1 MSVCRRSEMKRITEL
16 SGDTT
21 AFASTV
27 DAIFFLVLVSVAAI
41 ILMPSITTDGQYDAS
56 RYTATQDLETHLLE
70 TLLNGKIDDFGY
82 NLSPIAINNLSLPNS
97 SLAIDVADAVLG
109 KHQHHRTLSD
119 LIAED
124 MLLGISRV
132 ENNNHTP
139 ISPLAEEHRTRT
151 RSAIRSYLGST
162 IGGRYDYQFEA
173 RWIPVQG
180 YPLES
185 HIVVGNVPPSD
196 AIRQSIMITLPLT
209 HRVSRDD
216 ILDPINDTVLTYLN
230 TSLTSVRS
238 TAYHAAFNQ
247 SITVASYDASLMIT
261 ELVFPSDHLGSL
273 LRPGSYTSNEQRGLM
288 GDPQAINCTP
298 DLMMATQL
306 IEHMVSVLNLTNL
319 TVPIELSSSAI
330 TQIED
335 ELVTVN
341 QQQISSVINEE
352 LSDEINKTVTLMANS
367 SRSYQT
373 TALRDKQVDSI
384 YRTVNTA
391 GVDVVLSLW

>member
-1 MSVCRRSEMKRITEL
+1 MKRITEL
-16 SGDTT
+16 SKDTT

-27 DAIFFLVLVSVAAI
+27 DAIFFLVLVSVAAV
-41 ILMPSITTDGQYDAS
+41 ILMPSITADGQYDAS

-70 TLLNGKIDDFGY
+70 TLLNGKIDDFTY
-82 NLSPIAINNLSLPNS
+82 TLSPTAITNLSLPNS
-97 SLAIDVADAVLG
+97 SLATDATAAVLG

-124 MLLGISRV
+124 MLLGLSRV

-139 ISPLAEEHRTRT
+139 INPMAKEHRTRT
-151 RSAIRSYLGST
+151 RSVIRSYLDST
-162 IGGRYDYQFEA
+162 IGGRYDYQLEA

-209 HRVSRDD
+209 QRVSRNA
-216 ILDPINDTVLTYLN
+216 ILDPINNTVLTDLN
-230 TSLTSVRS
+230 TSLPIVRS
-238 TAYHAAFNQ
+238 TAYHVAFNQ
-247 SITVASYDASLMIT
+247 SITVASHDASLMIT
-261 ELVFPSDHLGSL
+261 ELVFPADHLRSL
-273 LRPGSYTSNEQRGLM
+273 LRSGSYTSNEQRGLM

-298 DLMMATQL
+298 DLIMATQL
-306 IEHMVSVLNLTNL
+306 IEHMISVLNLTTL
-319 TVPIELSSSAI
+319 TVPTELSSSAI

-335 ELVTVN
+335 DLVPLN
-341 QQQISSVINEE
+341 QHQISSAINED
-352 LSDEINKTVTLMANS
+352 LSDEINTTVTLMANS
-367 SRSYQT
+367 SRPDQT